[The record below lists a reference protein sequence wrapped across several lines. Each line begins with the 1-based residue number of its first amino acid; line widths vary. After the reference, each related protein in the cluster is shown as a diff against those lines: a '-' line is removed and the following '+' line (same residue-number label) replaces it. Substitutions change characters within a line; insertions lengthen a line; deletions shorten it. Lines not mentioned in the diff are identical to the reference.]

1 MLKSLTVRIVD
12 ICQISQQQ
20 GRPQSISLSE
30 SGQFRDS
37 SSSMMGRSQSMMTS
51 LEKSS
56 SFLGVDRNFGVSVIF
71 DDNMDDDFGDP
82 LKIYYK
88 R

>member
-1 MLKSLTVRIVD
+1 
-12 ICQISQQQ
+12 
-20 GRPQSISLSE
+20 
-30 SGQFRDS
+30 
-37 SSSMMGRSQSMMTS
+37 MGRSQSMMTS

-71 DDNMDDDFGDP
+71 DDTADDDFGDP
-82 LKIYYK
+82 LKIHYK